1 MIPRLT
7 ALLSE
12 AVRER
17 PNLSEQSERI
27 LSCHP
32 NSVYKQINSVCAANS
47 LPLIG
52 VHGLRHSFASLA
64 HSLGVPEA
72 ECMALGG
79 WQDPQTM
86 RKIYTHLDNAAR
98 LKASNA
104 IAAFYQ
110 NTNAKR

>member
-1 MIPRLT
+1 MIPRLQE
-7 ALLSE
+7 LLY
-12 AVRER
+12 RCH
-17 PNLSEQSERI
+17 SERSEESASSPV
-27 LSCHP
+27 LTCHP

-104 IAAFYQ
+104 IASFYQ
-110 NTNAKR
+110 NANAKR